1 MHDAQSLAD
10 SVVGTP
16 VTRGSRPR
24 AYLQQRGISMPPLL
38 RLACRAH
45 SEPRANEQQLIDQI
59 EHMSQLAGFAFPRW
73 LIVNYYVSLKTN
85 PLVILAG
92 AEGTGKAAFTRLV
105 AAGLLGAGSD
115 QFALIPGRTAWH
127 AGTGEGDYFR
137 SLQER
142 FTSLRFLDLL
152 HEAAAPINIGKL
164 YMVCFQRLHPAEVD
178 LYLDGMLKIGAD
190 GQRRLAAPDLH
201 TNQQPIIPPNVR
213 ISATVDI
220 DTDTTELIKVA
231 LRHAGVIDFLTVPAP
246 HKIGFSDSLPSAAP
260 GYQRHWLQ
268 STITEIATARQR
280 LGAILGPDAVQQM
293 TCSLALRQPLWKSGV
308 TISGRILQELTIAVA
323 NSFDEYGHGLFDS
336 HNCQRNAQ
344 IAYDTH
350 LIQRIRWQVSAA
362 GCPTIASYFAD
373 TLPSDIAES
382 HAA

>member
-1 MHDAQSLAD
+1 MHDALTFAD
-10 SVVGTP
+10 SVVGTLANG
-16 VTRGSRPR
+16 GSRQR

-38 RLACRAH
+38 RLACRAY
-45 SEPRANEQQLIDQI
+45 SEPRVNEQQLIDRI
-59 EHMSQLAGFAFPRW
+59 VDMAQLAGFDFPRW

-92 AEGTGKAAFTRLV
+92 AEGTGKAIFTRLV
-105 AAGLLGAGSD
+105 AAGLLGADSD

-152 HEAAAPINIGKL
+152 HEAAAPINAGRL

-190 GQRRLAAPDLH
+190 GQLRLATPDLPLD
-201 TNQQPIIPPNVR
+201 QQPIIPPNVR

-220 DTDTTELIKVA
+220 DADSVALSKVA
-231 LRHAGVIDFLTVPAP
+231 LRHAGVMDFLTDRIPSQVGFFDTLPATP
-246 HKIGFSDSLPSAAP
+246 P
-260 GYQRHWLQ
+260 GYQRLWLQ
-268 STITEIATARQR
+268 STISDIQTARQR
-280 LGAILGPDAVQQM
+280 LGTILGPDAVQQM
-293 TCSLALRQPLWKSGV
+293 TYSLALRHAIWASGV

-323 NSFDEYGHGLFDS
+323 NSFDEYGDGLFDS
-336 HNCQRNAQ
+336 LDRRRNAQ

-350 LIQRIRWQVSAA
+350 LIQRIRWQVSET
-362 GCPTIASYFAD
+362 GCPTIASYFAHI
-373 TLPSDIAES
+373 LPANQAES
-382 HAA
+382 QAA